1 MQDLLLIPFADYWWA
16 YIGFIA
22 ALLMILAF
30 DLGVFS
36 KPGSVPSLRSAIIR
50 SIVFI
55 SLALAFNWGLYQYLL
70 YELPLRADLAGMD
83 HAQLARDT
91 SLEFLAGYVVEYAL
105 AIDNVFVFVAVFSY
119 FAVPVQYQQK
129 VLFYGILGAIAF
141 RALFISLGSVLMQYE
156 WIVMIF
162 GVFLILTGLKILFL
176 PEKPIDPSRN
186 PIILGVKKLF
196 PVTPQFHGDKFWVE
210 IDGKTWVTPLFVAL
224 AFIEFSDIIFAIDS
238 VPAIFALTNEPFIV
252 FTSNIFAIDSVPAI
266 FALTNEPFIVFTS
279 NIFAIIGLRSLFFVL
294 QSMVKAFIF
303 LKYGLGVI
311 LVFVGLKMVW
321 LNEAFGGK
329 FPISLSLSIIGSILA
344 VSIIV
349 SLAWN
354 RLRLGGDGS
363 DDEGKAA

>member
-22 ALLMILAF
+22 ALLMVLAF

-36 KPGSVPSLRSAIIR
+36 KPGTVPSLRSAIIR
-50 SIVFI
+50 SVVFI
-55 SLALAFNWGLYQYLL
+55 GLALAFNWGLYQYLL
-70 YELPLRADLAGMD
+70 HALPLRADLVGLD
-83 HAQLARDT
+83 HAQLAKDT
-91 SLEFLAGYVVEYAL
+91 ALEFLAGYVVEYAL
-105 AIDNVFVFVAVFSY
+105 AIDNVFVFVAVFTY

-129 VLFYGILGAIAF
+129 VLFYGILGAIVF

-186 PIILGVKKLF
+186 PILLGVKKLF

-210 IDGKTWVTPLFVAL
+210 IDGRTWVTPLFVAL
-224 AFIEFSDIIFAIDS
+224 AFIEFSDI
-238 VPAIFALTNEPFIV
+238 
-252 FTSNIFAIDSVPAI
+252 IFAIDSVPAI

-329 FPISLSLSIIGSILA
+329 FPISMSLSIIGAILA
-344 VSIIV
+344 VSILV
-349 SLAWN
+349 SIAYN
-354 RLRLGGDGS
+354 RQKGEGSTDG
-363 DDEGKAA
+363 

>member
-36 KPGSVPSLRSAIIR
+36 RPGSVPSLRSAIIR

-55 SLALAFNWGLYQYLL
+55 GLALAFNWGLYQYLL
-70 YELPLRADLAGMD
+70 YELPQRADLAGLD

-156 WIVMIF
+156 WVVMIF

-252 FTSNIFAIDSVPAI
+252 FTSNIFAI
-266 FALTNEPFIVFTS
+266 
-279 NIFAIIGLRSLFFVL
+279 IGLRSLFFVL

-329 FPISLSLSIIGSILA
+329 FPISLSLGIIGAILA
-344 VSIIV
+344 ISIIV

-354 RLRLGGDGS
+354 RLRLGDAEGGDDSSGDGKPT
-363 DDEGKAA
+363 G

>member
-252 FTSNIFAIDSVPAI
+252 FTSNIFAI
-266 FALTNEPFIVFTS
+266 
-279 NIFAIIGLRSLFFVL
+279 IGLRSLFFVL

-329 FPISLSLSIIGSILA
+329 FPISLSLSIIGAILA

-363 DDEGKAA
+363 DDEGKAT

>member
-16 YIGFIA
+16 YIGFIT
-22 ALLMILAF
+22 ALLVVLAF

-55 SLALAFNWGLYQYLL
+55 GLALAFNWGLYQYLL

-156 WIVMIF
+156 WVVMIF

-224 AFIEFSDIIFAIDS
+224 VFIEFSDI
-238 VPAIFALTNEPFIV
+238 
-252 FTSNIFAIDSVPAI
+252 IFAIDSVPAI

-303 LKYGLGVI
+303 LKYGLGLI

-329 FPISLSLSIIGSILA
+329 FPISLSLGIIGSILA

>member
-22 ALLMILAF
+22 ALLVILAF

-55 SLALAFNWGLYQYLL
+55 GLALAFNWGLYQYLL
-70 YELPLRADLAGMD
+70 HALPQRTDLLGMD

-119 FAVPVQYQQK
+119 FAVPAQYQQK

-196 PVTPQFHGDKFWVE
+196 PVTPQFHGDKLWVE

-224 AFIEFSDIIFAIDS
+224 VFIEFSDI
-238 VPAIFALTNEPFIV
+238 
-252 FTSNIFAIDSVPAI
+252 IFAIDSVPAI

-303 LKYGLGVI
+303 LKYGLGLI

-329 FPISLSLSIIGSILA
+329 FPISLSLGIIGAILA

-354 RLRLGGDGS
+354 RLRLGE
-363 DDEGKAA
+363 EGKAG

>member
-252 FTSNIFAIDSVPAI
+252 FTSNIFAI
-266 FALTNEPFIVFTS
+266 
-279 NIFAIIGLRSLFFVL
+279 IGLRSLFFVL

>member
-22 ALLMILAF
+22 ALLVILAF

-55 SLALAFNWGLYQYLL
+55 GLALAFNWGLYQYLL
-70 YELPLRADLAGMD
+70 HALPQRADLLGMD

-91 SLEFLAGYVVEYAL
+91 SLEFLAGYIVEYAL

-119 FAVPVQYQQK
+119 FAVPAQYQQK

-196 PVTPQFHGDKFWVE
+196 PVTPQFHGDKLWVE

-224 AFIEFSDIIFAIDS
+224 VFIEFSD
-238 VPAIFALTNEPFIV
+238 V
-252 FTSNIFAIDSVPAI
+252 IFAIDSVPAI

-303 LKYGLGVI
+303 LKYGLGLI

-329 FPISLSLSIIGSILA
+329 FPISLSLGIIGAILA

-354 RLRLGGDGS
+354 RLRLDE
-363 DDEGKAA
+363 EGKAG

>member
-252 FTSNIFAIDSVPAI
+252 FTSNIFAI
-266 FALTNEPFIVFTS
+266 
-279 NIFAIIGLRSLFFVL
+279 IGLRSLFFVL

-329 FPISLSLSIIGSILA
+329 FPISLSLGIIGSILA

>member
-22 ALLMILAF
+22 ALLVILAF

-55 SLALAFNWGLYQYLL
+55 GLALAFNWGLYQYLL
-70 YELPLRADLAGMD
+70 HALPQRTDLLGMD

-196 PVTPQFHGDKFWVE
+196 PVTPQFHGDKLWVE

-224 AFIEFSDIIFAIDS
+224 VFIEFSDI
-238 VPAIFALTNEPFIV
+238 
-252 FTSNIFAIDSVPAI
+252 IFAIDSVPAI

-279 NIFAIIGLRSLFFVL
+279 NIFAIIGLRSLFFAL

-303 LKYGLGVI
+303 LKYGLGLI

-329 FPISLSLSIIGSILA
+329 FPISLSLGIIGAILA

-354 RLRLGGDGS
+354 RLRLGE
-363 DDEGKAA
+363 EGKAG

>member
-16 YIGFIA
+16 YVGFIT
-22 ALLMILAF
+22 ALLVVLAF

-36 KPGSVPSLRSAIIR
+36 KPGSVPTLRSAIIR

-55 SLALAFNWGLYQYLL
+55 GLALAFNWGLYQYLL

-156 WIVMIF
+156 WVVMIF
-162 GVFLILTGLKILFL
+162 GVFLILTGFKILFL

-224 AFIEFSDIIFAIDS
+224 AFIEFSDI
-238 VPAIFALTNEPFIV
+238 
-252 FTSNIFAIDSVPAI
+252 IFAIDSVPAI

>member
-16 YIGFIA
+16 YIGFIV
-22 ALLMILAF
+22 ALLTVLAF

-36 KPGSVPSLRSAIIR
+36 KPGTAPTLREAIIR
-50 SIVFI
+50 SVVFI
-55 SLALAFNWGLYQYLL
+55 GLALAFNWGLYQYLL
-70 YELPLRADLAGMD
+70 HALPLRADLVGLD
-83 HAQLARDT
+83 HAQLAKDT
-91 SLEFLAGYVVEYAL
+91 ALEFLAGYVVEYAL

-129 VLFYGILGAIAF
+129 VLFYGILGAIIF

-162 GVFLILTGLKILFL
+162 GAFLILTGLKILFL
-176 PEKPIDPSRN
+176 PEKPIDPARN

-196 PVTPQFHGDKFWVE
+196 PVTPQFHGDRFWVE
-210 IDGKTWVTPLFVAL
+210 IDGRTWVTPLFVAL
-224 AFIEFSDIIFAIDS
+224 AFIEFSDI
-238 VPAIFALTNEPFIV
+238 
-252 FTSNIFAIDSVPAI
+252 IFAIDSVPAI

-329 FPISLSLSIIGSILA
+329 FPISMSLSIIGAILA
-344 VSIIV
+344 VSILV
-349 SLAWN
+349 SIAYN
-354 RLRLGGDGS
+354 RQKGEGSTDG
-363 DDEGKAA
+363 

>member
-1 MQDLLLIPFADYWWA
+1 MGDILLLPFHLYWWA
-16 YIGFIA
+16 YIGFVA
-22 ALLMILAF
+22 ALLTVLAF

-36 KPGSVPSLRSAIIR
+36 KPGTVPSLREAIIR
-50 SIVFI
+50 SVFFI
-55 SLALAFNWGLYQYLL
+55 LLALAFNYGLYQFLL
-70 YELPLRADLAGMD
+70 YELPNRPDLAGLD
-83 HAQLARDT
+83 HAQLAKDT

-119 FAVPVQYQQK
+119 FAVPPQYQQK
-129 VLFYGILGAIAF
+129 VLFYGIMGAILF
-141 RALFISLGSVLMQYE
+141 RALFISIGSVLMQYG
-156 WIVMIF
+156 WVVAIF
-162 GVFLILTGLKILFL
+162 GVFLILTGAKILFL

-238 VPAIFALTNEPFIV
+238 VPAIFALTNEPFV
-252 FTSNIFAIDSVPAI
+252 
-266 FALTNEPFIVFTS
+266 VFTS

-303 LKYGLGVI
+303 LKYGLGII

-329 FPISLSLSIIGSILA
+329 FPISWSLTIIGLILA
-344 VSIIV
+344 VSILV
-349 SLAWN
+349 SIAYN
-354 RLRLGGDGS
+354 RARPPEERASG
-363 DDEGKAA
+363 EG

>member
-22 ALLMILAF
+22 ALLVILAF

-55 SLALAFNWGLYQYLL
+55 GLALAFNWGLYQYLL
-70 YELPLRADLAGMD
+70 HTLPQRADLLGMD

-196 PVTPQFHGDKFWVE
+196 PVTPQFHGDKLWVE
-210 IDGKTWVTPLFVAL
+210 IGGKTWVTPLFVAL
-224 AFIEFSDIIFAIDS
+224 VFIEFSDI
-238 VPAIFALTNEPFIV
+238 
-252 FTSNIFAIDSVPAI
+252 IFAIDSVPAI

-303 LKYGLGVI
+303 LKYGLGLI

-329 FPISLSLSIIGSILA
+329 FPISLSLGIIGAILA

-354 RLRLGGDGS
+354 RLRLGE
-363 DDEGKAA
+363 EGKAG

>member
-22 ALLMILAF
+22 ALLVILAF

-55 SLALAFNWGLYQYLL
+55 GLALAFNWGLYQYLL
-70 YELPLRADLAGMD
+70 HALPQRTDLLGMD

-196 PVTPQFHGDKFWVE
+196 PVTPQFHGDKLWVE

-224 AFIEFSDIIFAIDS
+224 VFIEFSDI
-238 VPAIFALTNEPFIV
+238 
-252 FTSNIFAIDSVPAI
+252 IFAIDSVPAI

-303 LKYGLGVI
+303 LKYGLGLI

-329 FPISLSLSIIGSILA
+329 FPISLSLGIIGAILA

-354 RLRLGGDGS
+354 RLRLGE
-363 DDEGKAA
+363 EGKAG

>member
-16 YIGFIA
+16 YVGFIT
-22 ALLMILAF
+22 ALLVVLAF

-36 KPGSVPSLRSAIIR
+36 KPGSVPTLRSAIIR

-55 SLALAFNWGLYQYLL
+55 GLALAFNWGLYQYLL
-70 YELPLRADLAGMD
+70 HALPLRADLAGMD
-83 HAQLARDT
+83 HVQLARDT

-156 WIVMIF
+156 WVVMIF

-196 PVTPQFHGDKFWVE
+196 PVTPQFHGDKLWVE

-224 AFIEFSDIIFAIDS
+224 VFIEFSDI
-238 VPAIFALTNEPFIV
+238 
-252 FTSNIFAIDSVPAI
+252 IFAIDSVPAI

-303 LKYGLGVI
+303 LKYGLGLI

-329 FPISLSLSIIGSILA
+329 FPISLSLGIIGSILA

>member
-22 ALLMILAF
+22 ALLMVLAF

-36 KPGSVPSLRSAIIR
+36 KPGTVPSLRAAIIR
-50 SIVFI
+50 SVVFI
-55 SLALAFNWGLYQYLL
+55 GLALAFNWGLYQYLL
-70 YELPLRADLAGMD
+70 HALPLRADLVGLD

-252 FTSNIFAIDSVPAI
+252 FTSNIFAI
-266 FALTNEPFIVFTS
+266 
-279 NIFAIIGLRSLFFVL
+279 IGLRSLFFVL

-329 FPISLSLSIIGSILA
+329 FPISLSLSIIGAILA

-363 DDEGKAA
+363 DDEGKAT

>member
-1 MQDLLLIPFADYWWA
+1 
-16 YIGFIA
+16 
-22 ALLMILAF
+22 
-30 DLGVFS
+30 
-36 KPGSVPSLRSAIIR
+36 
-50 SIVFI
+50 
-55 SLALAFNWGLYQYLL
+55 
-70 YELPLRADLAGMD
+70 
-83 HAQLARDT
+83 
-91 SLEFLAGYVVEYAL
+91 
-105 AIDNVFVFVAVFSY
+105 VFVFVAVFSY

-252 FTSNIFAIDSVPAI
+252 FTSNIFAI
-266 FALTNEPFIVFTS
+266 
-279 NIFAIIGLRSLFFVL
+279 IGLRSLFFVL

>member
-1 MQDLLLIPFADYWWA
+1 MQDLLLIPFSDYWWA

-22 ALLMILAF
+22 ALLVILAF

-55 SLALAFNWGLYQYLL
+55 GLALAFNWGLYQYLL

-156 WIVMIF
+156 WVVMIF

-196 PVTPQFHGDKFWVE
+196 PVTPQFHGDKLWVE

-224 AFIEFSDIIFAIDS
+224 VFIEFSDI
-238 VPAIFALTNEPFIV
+238 
-252 FTSNIFAIDSVPAI
+252 IFAIDSVPAI

-303 LKYGLGVI
+303 LKYGLGLI

-329 FPISLSLSIIGSILA
+329 FPISLSLGIIGAILA

-354 RLRLGGDGS
+354 RLRLGE
-363 DDEGKAA
+363 EGKAG

>member
-22 ALLMILAF
+22 ALLVILAF

-252 FTSNIFAIDSVPAI
+252 FTSNIFAI
-266 FALTNEPFIVFTS
+266 
-279 NIFAIIGLRSLFFVL
+279 IGLRSLFFVL

>member
-141 RALFISLGSVLMQYE
+141 RALFISLGSVLMSYH
-156 WIVMIF
+156 WIVLLA
-162 GVFLILTGLKILFL
+162 GAFLILTGVKMALAGEQKID
-176 PEKPIDPSRN
+176 PEKN
-186 PIILGVKKLF
+186 PLIRLVRRFL
-196 PVTPQFHGDKFWVE
+196 PVTPTLEGDKFFIRKSGVLMA
-210 IDGKTWVTPLFVAL
+210 TPLFLCLV
-224 AFIEFSDIIFAIDS
+224 FVEISDIIFAIDS
-238 VPAIFALTNEPFIV
+238 VPAIFALTREPLIV
-252 FTSNIFAIDSVPAI
+252 FTSNIFAI
-266 FALTNEPFIVFTS
+266 L
-279 NIFAIIGLRSLFFVL
+279 GLRSMYFMLAGVMDKFHL
-294 QSMVKAFIF
+294 
-303 LKYGLGVI
+303 LKYGLSLI

-321 LNEAFGGK
+321 LNDLFGGK
-329 FPISLSLSIIGSILA
+329 FPIPWSLGIIAGILLLSVIASLVIKPKHKPTA
-344 VSIIV
+344 
-349 SLAWN
+349 
-354 RLRLGGDGS
+354 
-363 DDEGKAA
+363 

>member
-22 ALLMILAF
+22 ALFLVLAF

-36 KPGSVPSLRSAIIR
+36 KPGTVPSLRSAIIR

-55 SLALAFNWGLYQYLL
+55 GLALAFNWGLYQYLL
-70 YELPLRADLAGMD
+70 HELPTRPELAGMP
-83 HAQLARDT
+83 HAQMARDT

-156 WIVMIF
+156 WIVIIF
-162 GVFLILTGLKILFL
+162 GVFLILTGFKILFL
-176 PEKPIDPSRN
+176 PEKPLDPSRN

-210 IDGKTWVTPLFVAL
+210 IDGRTWVTPLFVAL
-224 AFIEFSDIIFAIDS
+224 AFIEFSDI
-238 VPAIFALTNEPFIV
+238 
-252 FTSNIFAIDSVPAI
+252 IFAIDSVPAI

-329 FPISLSLSIIGSILA
+329 FPITLSLSIIGAILA
-344 VSIIV
+344 VSILV
-349 SLAWN
+349 SIAYN
-354 RLRLGGDGS
+354 RLKPEDPTDG
-363 DDEGKAA
+363 EAPRG

>member
-224 AFIEFSDIIFAIDS
+224 VFIEFSDI
-238 VPAIFALTNEPFIV
+238 
-252 FTSNIFAIDSVPAI
+252 IFAIDSVPAI

-294 QSMVKAFIF
+294 QSMVKAFVF

>member
-22 ALLMILAF
+22 ALLVILAF

-55 SLALAFNWGLYQYLL
+55 GLALAFNWGLYQYLL
-70 YELPLRADLAGMD
+70 HALPQRTDLLGMD

-156 WIVMIF
+156 WVVMIF

-196 PVTPQFHGDKFWVE
+196 PVTPQFHGDKLWVE

-252 FTSNIFAIDSVPAI
+252 FTSNIFAI
-266 FALTNEPFIVFTS
+266 
-279 NIFAIIGLRSLFFVL
+279 IGLRSLFFVL
-294 QSMVKAFIF
+294 QSMVKAFVF